1 MTAHNKKIVIVED
14 DSLLAIVLKKMASA
28 MNFDVLD
35 ISQTGQAALQSIEKN
50 KPDLI
55 FMDIVLAD
63 TISGIEVMKKVR
75 EYSNVPVIYITAQSD
90 FSIRRDAGDVVNS
103 FFMQKPINMSELK
116 IALNGIQFAA

>member
-1 MTAHNKKIVIVED
+1 MTAQNKKIVIVED
-14 DSLLAIVLKKMASA
+14 DNLLAIVLKKMATA

-35 ISQTGQAALQSIEKN
+35 ISQTGQAAIQSIEKN

-55 FMDIVLAD
+55 FMDIFLAD
-63 TISGIEVMKKVR
+63 TINGIEVMKKVR

-90 FSIRRDAGDVVNS
+90 FSIRRDAGDVENS
-103 FFMQKPINMSELK
+103 FFMQKPVNMSELK

>member
-1 MTAHNKKIVIVED
+1 MTAQNKKIVIVED
-14 DSLLAIVLKKMASA
+14 DNLLAIVLKKMATA

-35 ISQTGQAALQSIEKN
+35 ISQTGQAAIQSIEKN

-90 FSIRRDAGDVVNS
+90 FSIRRDAGDVDNS

>member
-1 MTAHNKKIVIVED
+1 MTAQNKKIVIVED
-14 DSLLAIVLKKMASA
+14 DSLLAIVLKKMAMS

-35 ISQTGQAALQSIEKN
+35 ISQTGQAAIQSIEKN

-55 FMDIVLAD
+55 FMDIFLAD
-63 TISGIEVMKKVR
+63 TINGIEVMKKVR

-90 FSIRRDAGDVVNS
+90 FSIRRDAGDVDNS

>member
-35 ISQTGQAALQSIEKN
+35 ISQTGQAAIQSIEKN